1 MKVTNATPISTGSS
15 RPRRA
20 RGSLALALALV
31 LLSLG
36 IAPWST
42 PTPVPVAAAGGTVNW
57 TYKNFTIAS
66 YNQNDLYQSQTSLQ
80 QMAAMG
86 ATSVTFTVTW
96 YTSNIYS
103 PVIFRGSN
111 TTADEALQYAITQ
124 AQALGLAVMLK
135 PHLDSL
141 DGQWRA
147 GMNPGSGAADQWF
160 SNYTAFLD
168 HYADIGAQRG
178 AILLSIGAELISM
191 STNPAYEGR
200 WRTLI
205 AHERARF
212 AGKLTYSAN
221 WGGPGFAEEWS
232 RIPFWDALDYL
243 GLSAYFN
250 LSDTTTPTL
259 ADLNATWTDYKVNV
273 IAPFQQR
280 WGKPVLFT
288 EGGYRSLNIA
298 AKNPWDASTVGPS
311 DVAQQALCY
320 ESLFET
326 WAQVSWFAGGMFWY
340 WKADAS
346 TVNAGDTDYEVQG
359 KPAYTTVS
367 GWFKTPTPT
376 PTATPPPTATPT
388 ATPTPT
394 TTPTAFVPV
403 IPPHINA
410 PTTSATPNS
419 YPGIHRT
426 AATPTIGKPAPMPAR
441 H

>member
-1 MKVTNATPISTGSS
+1 MNMKIRNATPVIADSS
-15 RPRRA
+15 RSRLYRT
-20 RGSLALALALV
+20 RGGFALVLALV

-36 IAPWST
+36 VAPWST
-42 PTPVPVAAAGGTVNW
+42 PTPAPVAAAGGTVSW
-57 TYKNFTIAS
+57 TYKNFTMTS
-66 YNQNDLYQSQTSLQ
+66 YNQYDLYQSQTSLQ
-80 QMAAMG
+80 QLVAMG

-96 YTSNIYS
+96 YTSGIYS

-111 TTADEALQYAITQ
+111 TTDDGALLYAIGQ

-147 GMNPGSGAADQWF
+147 AINPGSGAADQWF

-191 STNPAYEGR
+191 STNAAYEGR

-259 ADLNATWTDYKVNV
+259 ADLNTTWADYKVNV

-288 EGGYRSLNIA
+288 EGGYRSVNIA
-298 AKNPWDASTVGPS
+298 AKNPWDANTAGPS

-320 ESLFET
+320 ESFFET
-326 WAQVSWFAGGMFWY
+326 WGQVSWFAGGMFWY
-340 WKADAS
+340 WKPDAS

-359 KPAYTTVS
+359 KPAYSTIS
-367 GWFKTPTPT
+367 GWLKTPLPT
-376 PTATPPPTATPT
+376 PTATPKPPTATPT
-388 ATPTPT
+388 A
-394 TTPTAFVPV
+394 FVPV
-403 IPPHINA
+403 VSPHITA
-410 PTTSATPNS
+410 PTTPATPNS
-419 YPGIHRT
+419 HPGTHQVV
-426 AATPTIGKPAPMPAR
+426 ATPTISKSAPMPAR